1 MTPTATPELCRP
13 PDARVTR
20 LFLVRH
26 GSTEANERK
35 PFVLQGSE
43 IDTPLTTKG
52 WQQAREVAA
61 FLREVEFSA
70 IYASPM
76 IRAQQTAS
84 LCAVPRQME
93 VRAVESLKECSV
105 GRWQGLSWD
114 EIRTRDPDEVQR
126 FLANPAR
133 ERHPGGE
140 SYEDE
145 LARVAPA
152 LNDILAAHSGQ
163 NVLVVAH
170 NMVNRAY
177 LANLL
182 GIDLSHARRIRQT
195 NCCVNV
201 IHRSAELTDV
211 VTVNSIWHLTE
222 S

>member
-114 EIRTRDPDEVQR
+114 EIRTRDPVEVQR

-140 SYEDE
+140 SYEDV

>member
-1 MTPTATPELCRP
+1 MTPTATSELCRP

-20 LFLVRH
+20 MFLVRH

-52 WQQAREVAA
+52 WQQARELAA

-70 IYASPM
+70 VYASPL

-84 LCAVPRQME
+84 LNADPRAITI
-93 VRAVESLKECSV
+93 RPVEALKECRV

-114 EIRTRDPDEVQR
+114 EIRARDPVEVER

-140 SYEDE
+140 SYEDV

-152 LNDILAAHSGQ
+152 LNEILATHAGQ

-177 LANLL
+177 LSHLL
-182 GIDLSHARRIRQT
+182 GIDLTLARRVRQT
-195 NCCVNV
+195 NCCVNI
-201 IHRSAELTDV
+201 IHRSAEMTDV
-211 VTVNSIWHLTE
+211 VSVNSIWHLTE

>member
-1 MTPTATPELCRP
+1 MTPTATAELCRP

-61 FLREVEFSA
+61 FLREVKLSA

-84 LCAVPRQME
+84 LCAEPRQMK
-93 VRAVESLKECSV
+93 VCAVETLKECRV

-114 EIRTRDPDEVQR
+114 EIRARDPIEVER

-133 ERHPGGE
+133 ERHPEGE
-140 SYEDE
+140 SYEDV

-152 LNDILAAHSGQ
+152 LNDILAAHAGQ

-182 GIDLSHARRIRQT
+182 GIDLSHARRVRQT

-201 IHRSAELTDV
+201 IHSSAELTDV

>member
-1 MTPTATPELCRP
+1 MTPTAMTELCRP
-13 PDARVTR
+13 PDSSVTR
-20 LFLVRH
+20 MFLVRH

-35 PFVLQGSE
+35 PFVLQGCE
-43 IDTPLTTKG
+43 IDTPLTAKG
-52 WQQAREVAA
+52 WQQAREVAG
-61 FLREVEFSA
+61 FLREVAFSA

-84 LCAVPRQME
+84 LCAESRGVTIRP
-93 VRAVESLKECSV
+93 VEALKECSV

-114 EIRTRDPDEVQR
+114 EIHARDPGEIQR

-140 SYEDE
+140 SYEDV

-152 LNDILAAHSGQ
+152 LNEILATHTGQ

-170 NMVNRAY
+170 NMVNRAF
-177 LANLL
+177 LSHLL
-182 GIDLSHARRIRQT
+182 GMDLSHARRVRQT
-195 NCCVNV
+195 NCCVNI

-211 VTVNSIWHLTE
+211 VSVNSIWHLTE

>member
-1 MTPTATPELCRP
+1 MTPIATPELCRP

-26 GSTEANERK
+26 GSTEANERQ

-52 WQQAREVAA
+52 WQQAREVATL
-61 FLREVEFSA
+61 LREVELSA

-84 LCAVPRQME
+84 LCAEPRQMK

-114 EIRTRDPDEVQR
+114 EIRARDPDEVQR

-140 SYEDE
+140 SYEDV

-182 GIDLSHARRIRQT
+182 GLDLSHARRVRQT

>member
-140 SYEDE
+140 SYEDV

>member
-13 PDARVTR
+13 PDASVTR

-126 FLANPAR
+126 FLANPAH

-140 SYEDE
+140 SYEDV

>member
-140 SYEDE
+140 SYEDV

-152 LNDILAAHSGQ
+152 LNEILAAHSGQ

>member
-140 SYEDE
+140 SYEDV

-177 LANLL
+177 LANML

-211 VTVNSIWHLTE
+211 VTVNSIWHLIE